1 MYLTIFFRRIMN
13 KESDLSSCTDSCLP
27 SGVGELCPTPTQD
40 MFPLNALED
49 ETPPIEPVLTKDENL
64 ETKADD
70 EDHKDL
76 DEGTKSGEEDNSME
90 NGFSSIETNNEAPE
104 ETDEVPGATDTV
116 SQTGIPITSG
126 EKGREE
132 IPISNAKCGTEYLY
146 DTDAFI
152 RRGPLISVTYSDNQG
167 DLLFY
172 PEEMVI
178 KGTPQA
184 SRDWWVEVELPDRIC
199 KFFCYVN
206 ADPRTLWKNIPS
218 DQKVKTDKDYK
229 AIISPQVD
237 IVGASYRGRSHAN
250 KGTYRDDD
258 FYIHSVD
265 GIFFSVVADGA
276 GSAELSSTGS
286 KIFCQ
291 SAGQEFV
298 SLLTE
303 RKKRILDILQ
313 ETQFNLT
320 ACRQHQ
326 GLIECL
332 YEILPAA
339 AYHGRQQ
346 LEKLAVDNQ
355 VPLKK
360 YNTTALLTF
369 SMQVS
374 KMWWLCASF
383 QVGDGITVALV
394 NDDLYALGVP
404 DGGSFPGETVFVT
417 SDSVFGNVTEL
428 VNRIKIDLCP
438 VKPIIISMTDGITD
452 SYFKDKSLTDLQVW
466 KQLISEICD
475 EKGDL
480 LPAAEICEWLDFYTV
495 QEHDD
500 KTITIIKYK

>member
-1 MYLTIFFRRIMN
+1 MN
-13 KESDLSSCTDSCLP
+13 KESDLSSCTDSCFP
-27 SGVGELCPTPTQD
+27 SGEGESCPAPTQD
-40 MFPLNALED
+40 MESVNVPENES
-49 ETPPIEPVLTKDENL
+49 PSIEPVMPKDENP
-64 ETKADD
+64 ETKAEGEGNRDGDD
-70 EDHKDL
+70 GK
-76 DEGTKSGEEDNSME
+76 KSGEENISIE
-90 NGFSSIETNNEAPE
+90 NGSSSTDTNNEVPQ
-104 ETDEVPGATDTV
+104 ETDEVPLATDPG
-116 SQTGIPITSG
+116 SQTDIPITSV
-126 EKGREE
+126 EKSWEE
-132 IPISNAKCGTEYLY
+132 IPIANAKCGIEYLF
-146 DTDAFI
+146 DVEAFI
-152 RRGPLISVTYSDNQG
+152 RQECLISVTYSDNQG

-172 PEEMVI
+172 PEEMVV
-178 KGTPQA
+178 KGTPQT

-218 DQKVKTDKDYK
+218 DQKVKIDKDYK
-229 AIISPQVD
+229 AIISPFVD
-237 IVGASYRGRSHAN
+237 MVGASYRGRSHAN

-286 KIFCQ
+286 KVFCQ
-291 SAGQEFV
+291 SAGHEFV
-298 SLLTE
+298 RLLTE
-303 RKKRILDILQ
+303 RKKRILDMLQ
-313 ETQFNLT
+313 EAQFNLT
-320 ACRQHQ
+320 ACRQHK

-332 YEILPAA
+332 YQILPAA
-339 AYHGRQQ
+339 AYYGRQQ

-360 YNTTALLTF
+360 FNTTALLTF
-369 SMQVS
+369 SMQAS
-374 KMWWLCASF
+374 EMWWLCASF
-383 QVGDGITVALV
+383 QVGDGITVALT

-417 SDSVFGNVTEL
+417 SDSVFGNVAEL

-466 KQLISEICD
+466 KQLISEICN

-480 LPAAEICEWLDFYTV
+480 LPAEEICEWLDYYTV